1 MGVIYR
7 SGLRT
12 ALGIR
17 TSINNEI
24 VYVEADRFPLKCKIK
39 KQQLKFWIHVKDYT
53 NKNPNSAL
61 DMFVTKAIEINL
73 PFIKYYLDLEREN
86 TSPGSCLVNLE
97 TEFKDKWRSSFE
109 AAHNDDDSRLGP
121 YFEVNPSLSKPSYH
135 SHLLLET
142 DRLLLSRFRYGSH
155 SLFIEFG
162 RFHNIPRNERRCS
175 CNMGVQS
182 VLHCCRDCTLT
193 QPLLVRNYN
202 DLYRVFQDDNICILL
217 HKICNRLKI
226 SL

>member
-1 MGVIYR
+1 MAPLHVKLQVLDTCVASALLYACETWAGYGKEVEVIYR

-39 KQQLKFWIHVKDYT
+39 KQKLKFWIHVKDYT

-61 DMFVTKAIEINL
+61 DIFVIKAIEINL

-97 TEFKDKWRSSFE
+97 PEFKDKWRSSCE
-109 AAHNDDDSRLGP
+109 AAHNDDD
-121 YFEVNPSLSKPSYH
+121 V
-135 SHLLLET
+135 
-142 DRLLLSRFRYGSH
+142 
-155 SLFIEFG
+155 
-162 RFHNIPRNERRCS
+162 
-175 CNMGVQS
+175 V
-182 VLHCCRDCTLT
+182 
-193 QPLLVRNYN
+193 
-202 DLYRVFQDDNICILL
+202 
-217 HKICNRLKI
+217 
-226 SL
+226 